1 MKPMGVTFGT
11 SGQCLS
17 PGQGSV
23 AGASCRMRGPLRM
36 VAVPSA
42 HSSEQSWCLEFSQD
56 EKIIG
61 RPWILGF
68 ICTYVFKLDDFFITT
83 SGMYSL

>member
-1 MKPMGVTFGT
+1 MSV
-11 SGQCLS
+11 
-17 PGQGSV
+17 PGIRF
-23 AGASCRMRGPLRM
+23 SCRSELPNARPLRM

-42 HSSEQSWCLEFSQD
+42 HSSEQLWCLEFSQD